1 MYYLYI
7 IIMYN
12 SQEVNENVN
21 ENTVAENVNENVV
34 AENVVAEN
42 VNENVN
48 ENVVAENVN
57 ENVVAENEE
66 EKQQILDDVL
76 SQLSEILKDN
86 KMEEFAKMDMS
97 NIERDMNN
105 MVEELKKKNNDP
117 NIMSMLNLFNN
128 LSISN
133 LTDSNFSLGDCDVS
147 NLGNSNTFSDTSEEE
162 EDDDENY
169 ESNHNYDNSSTDTDE
184 DLLNYM
190 KDREENEDMVLSI
203 KQKLEEID

>member
-12 SQEVNENVN
+12 SQNEVNETVVN
-21 ENTVAENVNENVV
+21 ETLANDTLEINETLANDTLEINETTVNETL
-34 AENVVAEN
+34 ENN
-42 VNENVN
+42 Q
-48 ENVVAENVN
+48 
-57 ENVVAENEE
+57 NEE

-86 KMEEFAKMDMS
+86 KMEQFAKMDMS

-105 MVEELKKKNNDP
+105 MVEELKKRNNDP
-117 NIMSMLNLFNN
+117 NMMSMLNLFNN

-147 NLGNSNTFSDTSEEE
+147 NLGKSNEFSDTSEEDEDDE
-162 EDDDENY
+162 EDEENY
-169 ESNHNYDNSSTDTDE
+169 EENNNYNDNSSTDTDE